1 MRNLAFLLLLPLLL
15 WQCNPG
21 PSKTELRQM
30 NDSLLM
36 ETAQKE
42 IQLNQ
47 FVETMGEI
55 EENIRLIKE
64 KEQIISLQA
73 ESGDTKGRAG
83 EQINEDI
90 QLIYDLMVQ
99 NKERIQQLESQMTK
113 TGVDNSKLSKLIAG
127 LNQQLQN
134 QSKEILQLK
143 EDLEQRDVH
152 ITQLSNELFSL
163 NYEMDSIRKVTEAT
177 RSQLNMT
184 TDEYNT
190 AWFAIGTRSE
200 LREKNILTRDGFL
213 FFGSTHVLKEDF
225 DNQYFNQIDIR
236 DTEEFPF
243 YANKGEVLTSH
254 PSESYE
260 ITTGEDEMMILVVTD
275 SRKFWSISKYLVVQV
290 N

>member
-1 MRNLAFLLLLPLLL
+1 MKKLVFFLLLPLMI

-47 FVETMGEI
+47 FVETMGDI

-73 ESGDTKGRAG
+73 ESGDTRGRAG

-90 QLIYDLMVQ
+90 QLIYELMVQ
-99 NKERIQQLESQMTK
+99 NKDRIKELESQMK
-113 TGVDNSKLSKLIAG
+113 NSGIDNSKLSKLVAG

-134 QSKEILQLK
+134 QSEEIMALQ
-143 EDLEQRDVH
+143 EQLEQRDVH
-152 ITQLSNELFSL
+152 ITHLSNELFGL
-163 NYEMDSIRKVTEAT
+163 NYELDSIRKVTEAT
-177 RSQLNMT
+177 KNQLDIT

-200 LREKNILTRDGFL
+200 LREKNILTREGFL
-213 FFGSTHVLKEDF
+213 FFGSTHVLKENF
-225 DNQYFNQIDIR
+225 DKQYFNQIDIR
-236 DTEEFPF
+236 EKEEFAL
-243 YANKGEVLTSH
+243 YSDKAEVLTAH
-254 PSESYE
+254 PANSYE
-260 ITTGEDEMMILVVTD
+260 MTTGEDEMLLLVVTD
-275 SRKFWSISKYLVVQV
+275 PRQFWSISKYLVVQV

>member
-1 MRNLAFLLLLPLLL
+1 MKKLAFLLMLPLIL

-73 ESGDTKGRAG
+73 ETGDTQGDAG
-83 EQINEDI
+83 ERINEDI

-99 NKERIQQLESQMTK
+99 NKDRIQQLESQMK
-113 TGVDNSKLSKLIAG
+113 NSGVDNSRLNKLITG
-127 LNQQLQN
+127 LNQQLQE
-134 QSKEILQLK
+134 QSQQILALQ
-143 EDLEQRDVH
+143 DQLEQRDVH
-152 ITQLSNELFSL
+152 ISHLSNELFTL

-177 RSQLNMT
+177 RSQLDMT
-184 TDEYNT
+184 TDEFNA

-225 DNQYFNQIDIR
+225 DKKYFDQIDIR
-236 DTEEFPF
+236 EKVEFPL
-243 YANKGEVLTSH
+243 YSNKAEVLTSH
-254 PSESYE
+254 PAGSYE
-260 ITTGEDEMMILVVTD
+260 ITTGEDEMEILVITD
-275 SRKFWSISKYLVVQV
+275 SRQFWSISKYLVVQV

>member
-1 MRNLAFLLLLPLLL
+1 MKKLAFLLMLPLIL

-73 ESGDTKGRAG
+73 ETGDTQGSAG

-99 NKERIQQLESQMTK
+99 NKDRIQQLESQMK
-113 TGVDNSKLSKLIAG
+113 NTGVDNSKLNKLIAG
-127 LNQQLQN
+127 LNQQLQE
-134 QSKEILQLK
+134 QSQQILALQ
-143 EDLEQRDVH
+143 DQLEQRDVH
-152 ITQLSNELFSL
+152 ISHLSNELFTL

-177 RSQLNMT
+177 RSQLDMT
-184 TDEYNT
+184 TDEFNT

-213 FFGSTHVLKEDF
+213 FFGSTQVLKEDF
-225 DNQYFNQIDIR
+225 DKKYFNQIDIR
-236 DTEEFPF
+236 EKVEFPL
-243 YANKGEVLTSH
+243 YSNKVEVLTSH
-254 PSESYE
+254 PAGSFE
-260 ITTGEDEMMILVVTD
+260 ITTGEDEMEILVITD
-275 SRKFWSISKYLVVQV
+275 SRQFWSISKYLVVQV

>member
-1 MRNLAFLLLLPLLL
+1 MKKLAFLLMLPLIL

-73 ESGDTKGRAG
+73 ESGDTRGRAG

-99 NKERIQQLESQMTK
+99 NKERIQQLESQMK
-113 TGVDNSKLSKLIAG
+113 NTGVDNSKLNKLIAG
-127 LNQQLQN
+127 LNQQLQD
-134 QSKEILQLK
+134 QSQQILALQ
-143 EDLEQRDVH
+143 DQLEQRDVH
-152 ITQLSNELFSL
+152 ISHLSNELFTL
-163 NYEMDSIRKVTEAT
+163 NFEMDSIRKVTEAT

-184 TDEYNT
+184 TDEFNT

-200 LREKNILTRDGFL
+200 LRDKNILTRDGFL
-213 FFGSTHVLKEDF
+213 FFGSTHVLKEEF
-225 DNQYFNQIDIR
+225 DKQYFNQIDIR
-236 DTEEFPF
+236 QKVEFPL
-243 YANKGEVLTSH
+243 YSKKVQVLTAH
-254 PSESYE
+254 PAGSFE
-260 ITTGEDEMMILVVTD
+260 ITAGEDEMMILVITD
-275 SRKFWSISKYLVVQV
+275 SRQFWSISKYMVVQV

>member
-1 MRNLAFLLLLPLLL
+1 MRKLAFLLLLPLLV

-47 FVETMGEI
+47 FVETMGQI

-99 NKERIQQLESQMTK
+99 NKDRIQQLESQMK
-113 TGVDNSKLSKLIAG
+113 NSGVDNSKLNKLVAG
-127 LNQQLQN
+127 LNQQLQDK
-134 QSKEILQLK
+134 SKEILALQ
-143 EDLEQRDVH
+143 DQLEQRDVH
-152 ITQLSNELFSL
+152 ITHLSNELFTL
-163 NYEMDSIRKVTEAT
+163 NYEIDSIRKVTEAT
-177 RSQLNMT
+177 RSQLSMT

-213 FFGSTHVLKEDF
+213 FFGSTHVLKEEF
-225 DNQYFNQIDIR
+225 DKQYFNQIDIR
-236 DTEEFPF
+236 EKEEFPL
-243 YANKGEVLTSH
+243 YSNKVEVLTSH
-254 PSESYE
+254 PAGSFE
-260 ITTGEDEMMILVVTD
+260 ITTGEDDMKILVVTD
-275 SRKFWSISKYLVVQV
+275 SRQFWSISKYLVVQV

>member
-1 MRNLAFLLLLPLLL
+1 MKKLAFLLLLPLIV

-99 NKERIQQLESQMTK
+99 NKERIQQLESQMK
-113 TGVDNSKLSKLIAG
+113 NSGVDNSRLNKLIAG
-127 LNQQLQN
+127 LNQQLQD
-134 QSKEILQLK
+134 QSKQILVLQ
-143 EDLEQRDVH
+143 DQLEQRDVH
-152 ITQLSNELFSL
+152 ISHLSNELFTL
-163 NYEMDSIRKVTEAT
+163 NFEIDSIRKVTEAT

-184 TDEYNT
+184 TDEFNT

-200 LREKNILTRDGFL
+200 LRDKNILTRDGFL

-225 DNQYFNQIDIR
+225 DKQYFNQIDIR
-236 DTEEFPF
+236 QKVEFPL
-243 YANKGEVLTSH
+243 YSSKVEVLTSH
-254 PSESYE
+254 PAESFE
-260 ITTGEDEMMILVVTD
+260 ITTGEDEMKLLVITD
-275 SRKFWSISKYLVVQV
+275 SRKFWSISKYLVVRV

>member
-1 MRNLAFLLLLPLLL
+1 MKKLAFLLMLPLIL

-73 ESGDTKGRAG
+73 ETGDTQGSAG
-83 EQINEDI
+83 ERINEDI

-99 NKERIQQLESQMTK
+99 NKDRIQQLESQMK
-113 TGVDNSKLSKLIAG
+113 NTGVDNSKLNKLIAG
-127 LNQQLQN
+127 LNQQLQE
-134 QSKEILQLK
+134 QSQQIIALQ
-143 EDLEQRDVH
+143 DQLEQRDVH
-152 ITQLSNELFSL
+152 ISHLSNELFTL

-177 RSQLNMT
+177 RSQLDMT
-184 TDEYNT
+184 TDEFNT

-200 LREKNILTRDGFL
+200 LRDKNILTRDGFL

-225 DNQYFNQIDIR
+225 DKQYFNQIDIR
-236 DTEEFPF
+236 EKVEFPL
-243 YANKGEVLTSH
+243 YSEKAEVLTSH
-254 PSESYE
+254 PAGSFE
-260 ITTGEDEMMILVVTD
+260 ITTGEDEMKILVITD
-275 SRKFWSISKYLVVQV
+275 SRQFWSISKYLVVQV